1 MKDYQL
7 LIGCIILS
15 ISILFAADL
24 IADSIGGLTS
34 VLGQSFSNMSAI
46 LYEIGKVS

>member
-1 MKDYQL
+1 MKEYQL

-15 ISILFAADL
+15 ISILFAANL
-24 IADSIGGLTS
+24 IADSIGGLS
-34 VLGQSFSNMSAI
+34 SLLAQSFSNMTAV